1 MAPFIQALI
10 LKSFK
15 TMASI
20 LSIDTSGTCCS
31 VALGID
37 NMRLV
42 RRTDTPREHVRLVLP
57 MVDEIL
63 AEAGIKLSA
72 LDAIAFTHGPG
83 SFTGLRIGFG
93 VVQGLAFGA
102 DLPVIALSS
111 LQVMTQRAIEQESL
125 PSNSIIIPAIDARM
139 SELYWGAYKQVK
151 GFASPLAPDGLCP
164 QQEIDLPL
172 FDAPTSDAPLIAVG
186 DGWQYQPE
194 LRGGDEVFK
203 PSAIYQNIG
212 PDAEDVLT
220 LAFAALQQGQ
230 ESAIE
235 DIEPVYLRNTV
246 SWKKRQRLRS

>member
-1 MAPFIQALI
+1 
-10 LKSFK
+10 
-15 TMASI
+15 MASI

-37 NMRLV
+37 NKRLV

-63 AEAGIKLSA
+63 AEAAIKLSA
-72 LDAIAFTHGPG
+72 LDAIAFTRGPG

-111 LQVMTQRAIEQESL
+111 LQVMAQKAIQQESIA
-125 PSNSIIIPAIDARM
+125 SNSILVPAIDARM
-139 SELYWGAYKQVK
+139 DELYWGAYKQVK

-164 QQEIDLPL
+164 QQEIPLPS
-172 FDAPTSDAPLIAVG
+172 FDGPSSDTPLIAIG
-186 DGWQYQPE
+186 DGWQYQPQ
-194 LRGGDEVFK
+194 LRRGDEVFK
-203 PSAIYQNIG
+203 PCAIFQDIG
-212 PDAEDVLT
+212 PDAEDILT

-230 ESAIE
+230 ENAIE
-235 DIEPVYLRNTV
+235 NIEPVYLRNTI

>member
-1 MAPFIQALI
+1 
-10 LKSFK
+10 
-15 TMASI
+15 MASI

-37 NMRLV
+37 NKRLV

-57 MVDEIL
+57 MVDELL

-72 LDAIAFTHGPG
+72 LDAIAFTLGPG

-102 DLPVIALSS
+102 ALPVIALSS
-111 LQVMTQRAIEQESL
+111 LQVMAQRAIQQESIA
-125 PSNSIIIPAIDARM
+125 SNSIIIPAIDARM
-139 SELYWGAYKQVK
+139 GELYWGTYKQVK

-164 QQEIDLPL
+164 QLGMTLPL
-172 FDAPTSDAPLIAVG
+172 FDAPADDPTDETSLIAVG

-194 LRGGDEVFK
+194 LRRGDEVVK
-203 PSAIYQNIG
+203 PSAIYQDVG
-212 PDAEDVLT
+212 PDAEDILT
-220 LAFAALQQGQ
+220 LAFAALEQGQ

-235 DIEPVYLRNTV
+235 HIEPVYLRNTI

>member
-1 MAPFIQALI
+1 
-10 LKSFK
+10 
-15 TMASI
+15 MASI
-20 LSIDTSGTCCS
+20 LSIETSGTRCS

-37 NMRLV
+37 DKQLI

-57 MVDEIL
+57 MVDELL

-102 DLPVIALSS
+102 GLPVIALSS
-111 LQVMTQRAIEQESL
+111 LQVMAQRIIQQESL
-125 PSNSIIIPAIDARM
+125 TSDSLIIPAIDARM
-139 SELYWGAYKQVK
+139 GELYWGVYRQCE
-151 GFASPLAPDGLCP
+151 GFARPLVDDALCP
-164 QQEIDLPL
+164 QQGMSLPV
-172 FDAPTSDAPLIAVG
+172 FDGSGEDAPLIAVG

-194 LRGGDEVFK
+194 FRRGDDVFK
-203 PSAIYQNIG
+203 PSAIFQDMG
-212 PDAEDVLT
+212 PDAVDILT
-220 LAFAALQQGQ
+220 LAFNALQLGQ

-235 DIEPVYLRNTV
+235 NVEPVYLRDTI

>member
-1 MAPFIQALI
+1 
-10 LKSFK
+10 
-15 TMASI
+15 MASI

-31 VALGID
+31 VALGLD
-37 NMRLV
+37 NKRLV
-42 RRTDTPREHVRLVLP
+42 RRADTPREHVRLVLP

-63 AEAGIKLSA
+63 SEAGIKLSA

-111 LQVMTQRAIEQESL
+111 LQVMAQRAIQQQSIAC
-125 PSNSIIIPAIDARM
+125 NSIIVPAIDARM
-139 SELYWGAYKQVK
+139 GELYWGTYKQLK

-164 QQEIDLPL
+164 QQGMSLPL
-172 FDAPTSDAPLIAVG
+172 FDDSADDPTDEAPLIAVG

-194 LRGGDEVFK
+194 FRHGDEVVK
-203 PSAIYQNIG
+203 PSDIYQDVG
-212 PDAEDVLT
+212 PDAEDILT
-220 LAFAALQQGQ
+220 LAFAALQQGR
-230 ESAIE
+230 ERAIE
-235 DIEPVYLRNTV
+235 DIEPVYLRNTI